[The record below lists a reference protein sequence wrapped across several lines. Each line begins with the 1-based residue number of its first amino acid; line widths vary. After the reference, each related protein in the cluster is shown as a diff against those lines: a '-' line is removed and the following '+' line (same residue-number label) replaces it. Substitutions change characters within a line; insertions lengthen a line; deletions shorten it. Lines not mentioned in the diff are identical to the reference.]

1 MKQELDLEKQRQL
14 VFGEQ
19 PELELVG
26 ACKLGDGVVRHDTI
40 ERKRFEHHF
49 LKADPKVTFF
59 VPASGS
65 GSRMFKFLFDFLE
78 IPDDDNRGKTERFLN
93 AVESFAFFE
102 LLPYDLKLKVRAYD
116 IDLETFAS
124 FLLKPE
130 GLGLGSLPKG
140 LIPFHRSRSF
150 ILNAFQEQ
158 LLQGIKVKESG
169 VRFHF
174 TINEA
179 YSSEINRALQNVISL
194 TGRELDISL
203 STQDPITDAY
213 AFTSDQEV
221 VKTRSGAPLK
231 RPSGHGALLTNLN
244 GISADVLF
252 IKNIDNLQHES
263 KSHSS
268 IENLRYL
275 GGVLTY
281 LKEAFIAV
289 LESDDPIEKFKELND
304 TYQFLPNGAE
314 LDTMSI
320 EELKAYLLRPI
331 RVCGMVRNEGQ
342 PGGGPFWVRNNGV
355 VSKQIVEKAQIK
367 MRGEQYR
374 LMVQSQYFNPVL
386 MAVSTKNIY
395 GTQLDLTQF
404 SDDDKY
410 FIVQKS
416 FEGQVIKFMER
427 PGLWNGSMSEWITVF
442 VEVPS
447 ETFTP
452 VKTVLDLL
460 GDSHREF

>member
-1 MKQELDLEKQRQL
+1 MEQELDLEKQRQL

-40 ERKRFEHHF
+40 ERKKFEHHF
-49 LKADPKVTFF
+49 LKADPEVTFF
-59 VPASGS
+59 IPASGS

-78 IPDDDNRGKTERFLN
+78 VPDDDNRGKTERFLN

-130 GLGLGSLPKG
+130 GLGLGTLPKG

-169 VRFHF
+169 VNFHF
-174 TINEA
+174 TINES
-179 YSSEINRALQNVISL
+179 YSSEITDSLQNVVSL
-194 TGRELDISL
+194 TGREIGISL

-213 AFTSDQEV
+213 AFTADQEV
-221 VKTRSGAPLK
+221 AKGASGDPLK

-244 GISADVLF
+244 NLSADIFF

-275 GGVLTY
+275 GGVLSY
-281 LKEAFIAV
+281 LKDAFIEV
-289 LESDDPIEKFKELND
+289 LESEDPLSEFKVLND
-304 TYQFLPNGAE
+304 TYQFLPTGRV
-314 LDTMSI
+314 LDEMSL
-320 EELKAYLLRPI
+320 EELKTYLLRPV

-386 MAVSTKNIY
+386 MAVSTKNIF

-410 FIVQKS
+410 FVVQKS

-427 PGLWNGSMSEWITVF
+427 PGLWNGSMSEWITAF

-460 GDSHREF
+460 GDSHREL